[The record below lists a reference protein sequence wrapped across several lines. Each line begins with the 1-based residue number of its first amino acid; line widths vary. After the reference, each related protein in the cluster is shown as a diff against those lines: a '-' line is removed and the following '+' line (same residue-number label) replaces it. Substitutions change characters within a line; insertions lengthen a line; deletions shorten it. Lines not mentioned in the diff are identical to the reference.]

1 MLFFA
6 TLSQLIFNL
15 RNLNK
20 IIYGMSELMKY
31 IHSLIRNAD
40 ECDAAQASL
49 QFDVGLWRARL
60 SVQKRNGSVQEGGA
74 A

>member
-1 MLFFA
+1 
-6 TLSQLIFNL
+6 
-15 RNLNK
+15 
-20 IIYGMSELMKY
+20 MSEQMKY